1 MTITDTER
9 IARILKQYEKKREK
23 EKERYQLIKDTE
35 DFKTKNR
42 QRARDHYEKNKDKKR
57 EKYENNKEYLNARSQ
72 YYYYKKTDRLDIFK
86 EKYPNKIELLQSK
99 NMII

>member
-9 IARILKQYEKKREK
+9 IERILKQYEKKRAK

-35 DFKTKNR
+35 DFKSKNR
-42 QRARDHYEKNKDKKR
+42 QRAKNHYEQNKDKKR
-57 EKYENNKEYLNARSQ
+57 DNYENNKDFLNARSQ

-86 EKYPNKIELLQSK
+86 EKFPHKIEILQSR
-99 NMII
+99 NINI

>member
-9 IARILKQYEKKREK
+9 IARILKQYEKKRAK

-42 QRARDHYEKNKDKKR
+42 QRAKNHYEKNKDKKR
-57 EKYENNKEYLNARSQ
+57 DNYENNKDFLNARSQ

-86 EKYPNKIELLQSK
+86 EKFPHKIEILQSR
-99 NMII
+99 NINI

>member
-9 IARILKQYEKKREK
+9 IQRILNAYEKKRGK

-35 DFKTKNR
+35 DFKMKNR
-42 QRARDHYEKNKDKKR
+42 QRAKNHYEHNKEKKR

-72 YYYYKKTDRLDIFK
+72 YYYYKKTDRMDIFK
-86 EKYPNKIELLQSK
+86 EKYPHKIELLQSK

>member
-9 IARILKQYEKKREK
+9 IQRILNAYEKKREK

-35 DFKTKNR
+35 DFKMKNR
-42 QRARDHYEKNKDKKR
+42 QRAKNHYEHNKEKKR

-72 YYYYKKTDRLDIFK
+72 YYYYKKTDRMDIFK
-86 EKYPNKIELLQSK
+86 EKYPHKIELLQSK

>member
-9 IARILKQYEKKREK
+9 IERILKQYEKKREK

-42 QRARDHYEKNKDKKR
+42 QRARDHYERNKDKKR
-57 EKYENNKEYLNARSQ
+57 EKYEKYKEYLNARSQ

-99 NMII
+99 NHII